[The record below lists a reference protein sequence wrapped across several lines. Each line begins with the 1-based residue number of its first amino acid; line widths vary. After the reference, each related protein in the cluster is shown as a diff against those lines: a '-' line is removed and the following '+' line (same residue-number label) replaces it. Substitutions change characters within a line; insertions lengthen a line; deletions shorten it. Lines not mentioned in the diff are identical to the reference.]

1 MKNVVLISFDSLRS
15 DSIAQLN
22 EKDAPNF
29 CHMRDHGAFFENTI
43 VQAPFTVPSHF
54 SMLSGLFPSKT
65 GVRDMHH
72 RISSEIPTLFS
83 ILKLNGL
90 ESIFSFSISML
101 IDRGLEGIDQHIPL
115 SKKKLTKS
123 ISQTDPKAFLAFLH
137 YWAIHTPYQ
146 TSLPCRKPIDVILN
160 TSKQLNKLCG
170 IRFLRCIPGLLWNL
184 RIKRIRE
191 MMKESDSEITAAI
204 KEGYKNAII
213 TADRFLGKILKTL
226 KATGVADE
234 TLLVITS
241 DHGDSFNEHNEIN
254 RSTDNRY
261 EHGQFLY
268 DNIIK
273 VPLIF
278 FSSKNNFARSFDFQ
292 TQQVDI
298 VPTIL
303 EALSIDYAGHLD
315 GNSLWGAIKGDNS
328 YAGNE
333 FAFSEVVRESMDLE
347 LRCVRCESSKLI
359 CDYKKNT
366 YELYD
371 LRTDPGEQKNLWPT
385 NDYNKKTKLM
395 LELEAFSRIK
405 EEVKVLNSEQ
415 EQQEIEGRLRNLG
428 YMD

>member
-1 MKNVVLISFDSLRS
+1 MKNVILISFDSLRS
-15 DSIAQLN
+15 DYIAQLN
-22 EKDAPNF
+22 PKDAPNF
-29 CHMRDHGAFFENTI
+29 CYLRDHGAFFENTI
-43 VQAPFTVPSHF
+43 VQAPLTVPSHL

-83 ILKLNGL
+83 ILKPKGL
-90 ESIFSFSISML
+90 EGMFSSSML
-101 IDRGLEGIDQHIPL
+101 IDRGIGGIDQHILL
-115 SKKKLTKS
+115 SEKKLTKS
-123 ISQTDPKAFLAFLH
+123 ISRTGKKMFLAFLH
-137 YWAIHTPYQ
+137 YWGIHTPYE
-146 TSLPCRKPIDVILN
+146 TSLPCLKPIDVILN
-160 TSKQLNKLCG
+160 ILKPLNKFQD
-170 IRFLRCIPGLLWNL
+170 IRFIRCIPSLLWNL
-184 RIKRIRE
+184 RVKRIRE
-191 MMKESDSEITAAI
+191 MMKEGNSEITTAI
-204 KEGYKNAII
+204 TEGYKNAII
-213 TADRFLGKILKTL
+213 TADRFLGKILKVL
-226 KATGVADE
+226 KVTGVADE

-254 RSTDNRY
+254 RSTDKRY

-278 FSSKNNFARSFDFQ
+278 FSSKKSFARSFDFQ

-303 EALSIDYAGHLD
+303 EALLIDYAGYLD
-315 GNSLWGAIKGDNS
+315 GKSLWGAITGDNS
-328 YAGNE
+328 YVGNE
-333 FAFSEVVRESMDLE
+333 FVFSEVVRESLDLE

-371 LRTDPGEQKNLWPT
+371 LRTDPGEQKNLWPA

-395 LELEAFSRIK
+395 LELEAFSRIGG
-405 EEVKVLNSEQ
+405 EVKVLNSEQ
-415 EQQEIEGRLRNLG
+415 EQQIIEDRLRNLG